1 MFVFKA
7 AVVGAGTMGG
17 EIAQAVAAAD
27 IDVVLK
33 DVDQKFV
40 DVGLEKARE
49 VTQGQLA
56 RLVEKEKLTQ
66 EQAAAQLEATVGRIQ
81 GTTSYDGFGD
91 VDFVIEAVPER
102 MELKESVFA
111 ELDDATPGHAIL
123 ASNTSSLSVTTIGHA
138 TSRPDKV
145 LGFHFFYPASV
156 MPLLEIVLGDDTSP
170 DTVAA
175 AVNFAQK
182 IRKQPITCADEPGF
196 VVNRILNS
204 SVSEVW
210 RAQEEQG
217 LSLKKIDEQI
227 QGANLAPMGPFF
239 LVDLLGLDTVLHVA
253 EYLNE
258 QLGDRF
264 YVHGGMQ
271 RLVADKQLGAK
282 TGGSGFYKDGE
293 PQISGDGDPPAELPD
308 LMGVK
313 AVREACLVL
322 EEGVAEARA
331 IDLGM
336 MAGAG
341 MDPRRG
347 ILPPLMRSDIEGLDT
362 VLEKMEKA
370 YTDHGERFEPPA
382 ILRRLVAQGRLGQK
396 SGQGFFPWPR
406 PSEGFEEPPV
416 QLEKRDGYAIAWLNN
431 PPANS
436 LSPDVIKAIA
446 RVWEE
451 VEGDEACRA
460 LIFASANP
468 LLFCAGA
475 DIKAFTKMDEAGG
488 RELIDLGHGTLRSF
502 ERSSTVTIAAVNAI
516 AYGGGCELAMAC
528 DMRIAAQSALFSQPE
543 INLGIIPGFG
553 GTQRLP
559 RLVGESKALEMNLT
573 GDAVLAEDAYE
584 FGLVNEVVPDHELLD
599 TAVAWARKLAQQAP
613 LAVEHVKKVSAA
625 GDLDEGIEAEKQAF
639 ATVFQ
644 TEDAREGIGAFL
656 AKRSPKWSGK

>member
-66 EQAAAQLEATVGRIQ
+66 EQADAQLEATIGRIH

-264 YVHGGMQ
+264 YVHSGMQ
-271 RLVADKQLGAK
+271 RLVADEQLGAK

-293 PQISGDGDPPAELPD
+293 PQIAGDGDPPAELPD

-382 ILRRLVAQGRLGQK
+382 ILKRLVAQGRLGQK

-406 PSEGFEEPPV
+406 PSEGFTEPPV

-475 DIKAFTKMDEAGG
+475 DIKAFTKMDEADG

-656 AKRSPKWSGK
+656 AKRSPTWSGK